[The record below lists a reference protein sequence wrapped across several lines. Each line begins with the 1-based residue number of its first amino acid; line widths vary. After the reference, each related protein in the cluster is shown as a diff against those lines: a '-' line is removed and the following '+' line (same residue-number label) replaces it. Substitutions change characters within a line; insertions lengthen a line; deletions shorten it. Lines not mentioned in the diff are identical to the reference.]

1 MITQADS
8 ECQLAWLESMRVG
21 AEKLLDRHWI
31 LSQRVAVRRNEMAIW
46 LAPDE

>member
-8 ECQLAWLESMRVG
+8 ECQLAWLESIRVDV
-21 AEKLLDRHWI
+21 EEVLDRHWT